1 MITKR
6 YKKIGALAGMGY
18 PLLQMTA
25 QGLIQVGGA
34 EPPFSAPASEILAF
48 FQARNLSL
56 FAIGEYLST
65 ISLILLVWFF
75 GTLWGELRE
84 AEGSPGWMSLVT
96 FGLGLLVAGSLTVG
110 GWTLA
115 VFRVN
120 EGLDPD
126 MARML
131 FDEGN
136 LNFAN
141 SWILIG
147 GAVLF
152 AGFIFQGAQDFPK
165 WLGWFSIL
173 LAGGLFAARSIW
185 TSPLAFAPYVLFWVW
200 LITLAVILRRRT

>member
-1 MITKR
+1 MKTKQ
-6 YKKIGALAGMGY
+6 YKKIGAAAGIAY
-18 PLLQMTA
+18 PVFQMAA

-48 FQARNLSL
+48 FQARNNSL
-56 FAIGEYLST
+56 FTIGEYLTT

-84 AEGSPGWMSLVT
+84 AEGGPGWMSLVT
-96 FGLGLLVAGSLTVG
+96 FGFGLLVAGSLTVG
-110 GWTLA
+110 GWSLA
-115 VFRVN
+115 IFRVN

-141 SWILIG
+141 SWIAIG

-152 AGFIFQGAQDFPK
+152 AGLIFQGAEDFPK

-173 LAGGLFAARSIW
+173 LAVGLFAARMVW
-185 TSPLAFAPYVLFWVW
+185 TSSLAFAPYILFWVW
-200 LITLAVILRRRT
+200 LITLGVVLLRRT